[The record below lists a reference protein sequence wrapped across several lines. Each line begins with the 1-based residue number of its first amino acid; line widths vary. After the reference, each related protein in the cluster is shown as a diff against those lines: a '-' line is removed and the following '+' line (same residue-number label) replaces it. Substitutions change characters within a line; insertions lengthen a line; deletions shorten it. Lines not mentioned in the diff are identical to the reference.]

1 MKNKKLLS
9 VIAALAVLVIGY
21 LGITGLT
28 GQDGEQTASEKS
40 ETVAIGV
47 LQFVTHESLDE
58 IYRGIEAGLAEG
70 GYAKDSNLTINFMNA
85 EADQNQ
91 IQKMSEKLVADKNAA
106 LIGIATPAAQ
116 GLANATKDIPV
127 IMGAVTDPVGA
138 NLVSDLKN
146 PGGNITGVSDAT
158 PVADTVE
165 LIQEISPDVKTIGAL
180 YSSSEDNSL
189 SQVEAFTEAAEKAGY
204 TVVPYAVPSTNEI
217 AATVNAMLPKVDA
230 VWTPT
235 DNTIASA
242 FPTVVSAAKEAKK
255 PIYTS
260 VETMVEQGGIASVTL
275 SQYDLGVATG
285 KMAAAILDGADPATT
300 PVEIFSEGTIVVNKK
315 VAEELGLTIPD
326 SLLEKAA
333 TVID

>member
-1 MKNKKLLS
+1 MKNKKLLAVLAAL
-9 VIAALAVLVIGY
+9 VIAVLGY
-21 LGITGLT
+21 LGLS
-28 GQDGEQTASEKS
+28 GQSKNEQ
-40 ETVAIGV
+40 ETPAKAGDKVSIGV

-70 GYAKDSNLTINFMNA
+70 GYEKDANLTITFMNA

-91 IQKMSEKLVADKNAA
+91 IQKMSEKLAADNNAA

-138 NLVSDLKN
+138 NLVSDLKK

-165 LIQEISPDVKTIGAL
+165 LIQAITPEAKTIGIL

-189 SQVEAFTEAAEKAGY
+189 SQVEAFTQAAEKAGY

-217 AATVNAMLPKVDA
+217 NTTVAAMLPKVDV

-242 FPTVVSAAKEAKK
+242 FPAVISAAKEAQK
-255 PIYTS
+255 PVYTS

-275 SQYDLGVATG
+275 SQFDLGVATG
-285 KMAAAILDGADPATT
+285 KMVASILDGADPATT
-300 PVEIFSEGTIVVNKK
+300 PVEIFSQGTVVVNQK
-315 VAEELGLTIPD
+315 VAKELGLTIPD

-333 TVID
+333 TVIE

>member
-1 MKNKKLLS
+1 MKNKKLLA
-9 VIAALAVLVIGY
+9 VLAALAVFVVAY
-21 LGITGLT
+21 LGFTSLSGT
-28 GQDGEQTASEKS
+28 KGNSQATNSEHK
-40 ETVAIGV
+40 TIGV

-58 IYRGIEAGLAEG
+58 IYRGIEQGLADEG
-70 GYAKDSNLTINFMNA
+70 YQKGDNLTINFMNA
-85 EADQNQ
+85 EADQSQ

-138 NLVSDLKN
+138 NLVTDLKK

-165 LIQEISPDVKTIGAL
+165 LIQAITPDAKTIGVL

-189 SQVEAFTEAAEKAGY
+189 SQVEAFTEAAERADY

-217 AATVNAMLPKVDA
+217 ATTVTAMLPKVDA

-242 FPTVVSAAKEAKK
+242 FPTVISAAKEAKK
-255 PIYTS
+255 PVYTS
-260 VETMVEQGGIASVTL
+260 VETMVEEGGIASVTL
-275 SQYDLGVATG
+275 SQFDLGVATG
-285 KMAAAILDGADPATT
+285 KMVAAVLNGADPAKT

-315 VAEELGLTIPD
+315 VAEELGLTIPA
-326 SLLEKAA
+326 SLLEKA
-333 TVID
+333 TTIIE